1 VHVFERV
8 LLLLMVSLA
17 VPPFPSVTV
26 TVTGTDPGVV
36 GHVKT
41 VCRSDGFANV
51 PVGAL
56 HL

>member
-1 VHVFERV
+1 
-8 LLLLMVSLA
+8 MVSLA
-17 VPPFPSVTV
+17 VPPLPSFTV

-36 GHVKT
+36 GQVKI
-41 VCRSDGFANV
+41 VCRSAGLANV